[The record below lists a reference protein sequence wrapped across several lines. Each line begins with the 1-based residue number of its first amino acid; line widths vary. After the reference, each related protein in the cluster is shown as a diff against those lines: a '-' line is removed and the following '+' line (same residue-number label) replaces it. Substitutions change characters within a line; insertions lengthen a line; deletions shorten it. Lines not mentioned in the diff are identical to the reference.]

1 MSGNDTSITRDT
13 SFSSTSISSSSPS
26 RSPGSHAPSRSPG
39 SQTGPSPGADQV
51 AMAAAEKAERVKEL
65 VKLGSDAGQAA
76 RQDQTERASSLRAMQ
91 ERAAA
96 EAERARAMRAQAI
109 KTPDEAALMRKSR
122 RGAASPPH
130 EASMRNDDFGVDV
143 IEADSSAGG
152 LLEKQPSPA
161 AVDATSQGTEEAVM
175 KR

>member
-1 MSGNDTSITRDT
+1 
-13 SFSSTSISSSSPS
+13 
-26 RSPGSHAPSRSPG
+26 
-39 SQTGPSPGADQV
+39 
-51 AMAAAEKAERVKEL
+51 MAAAVKAERVKEL
-65 VKLGSDAGQAA
+65 AKLGSDAGQAA

-96 EAERARAMRAQAI
+96 EAERARAMRAQAV
-109 KTPDEAALMRKSR
+109 KTPDEAALMRNSR

-130 EASMRNDDFGVDV
+130 EASMRSDDFGVDV
-143 IEADSSAGG
+143 IEADSSAAG

-161 AVDATSQGTEEAVM
+161 AVDATCQGTEDAVL